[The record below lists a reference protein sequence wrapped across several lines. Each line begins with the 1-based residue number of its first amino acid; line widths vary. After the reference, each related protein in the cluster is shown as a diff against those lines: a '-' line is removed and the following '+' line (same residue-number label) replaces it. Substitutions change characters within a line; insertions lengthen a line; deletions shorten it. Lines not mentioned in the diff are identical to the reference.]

1 MDKRWSEADNEAEQ
15 APADG
20 ANIPRPSLD
29 EIRARLDAWS
39 QRTKALIQERPA
51 ACLLG
56 AVAVG
61 YLVARLA
68 RRGR

>member
-1 MDKRWSEADNEAEQ
+1 MDTASFKESADDLTNRV
-15 APADG
+15 
-20 ANIPRPSLD
+20 RPKI
-29 EIRARLDAWS
+29 EEVKQQVGRLNG
-39 QRTKALIQERPA
+39 RLTTFIQDHPA

-68 RRGR
+68 RRQH